1 MHCWI
6 LHMFINYKA
15 EVVCL
20 CVFLAKYNNVPD
32 ADVLGGGVC
41 SRTPPTQSPDW
52 YVIGCRVG
60 GEFKAYWSAVVRLS
74 P

>member
-41 SRTPPTQSPDW
+41 SRTPPTQSPD
-52 YVIGCRVG
+52 
-60 GEFKAYWSAVVRLS
+60 
-74 P
+74 